1 MNRVNDLYEEAFQAA
16 EAGIAA
22 EEKNE
27 VDVAIQSFEI
37 AVRIFSRLA
46 IVESLSKRT
55 LLEEQIADFRQRIAK
70 LQERD
75 APTVDASET
84 NVPPIAQ
91 SRSVE
96 PGGDTRVQAAERLEQ
111 EAQALVDQGFTMKSF
126 VVEKYMLAADEYMK
140 ILKDASLTDDF
151 RQRIRSKVEDI
162 IEKVM
167 FLKEEQERENELDQ
181 LMEEELYDE
190 SEKIILRERETICQ
204 PVQRQSTVRENPN
217 RMNKLPDQDDSVVGK
232 YTTEELDV
240 LRNSSVINGRLFQP
254 WLSSDIHERFD
265 STEQYVDQDGFLTM
279 SPKQMEKLD
288 RWVRPTA
295 YGSGQPQMVSRIS
308 PYVIVQDVVTDCS
321 FVASLC
327 ITAAY
332 EMRFHKQLIT
342 KIIYPQDANGRPI
355 VNPGGKSLWTIF
367 YRWDIQGLSCVLARR
382 HQTNYGIIEKAY
394 LKVNGGYDFP
404 GSNSGIDLFALTGWI
419 PESISFMEQDT
430 TNGDIIW
437 QRLISAHNFGDC
449 LITVATGDMTKEEAK
464 RVGLVPSHAYA
475 VLNVVETSNHLRL
488 LQVKNPWNRK
498 RWRGPYGIDDTER
511 WTPALREELG
521 FDLDYARQAKDDGL
535 FWIDFPS
542 IQRHFSALFLNWNP
556 ELFRYRFTLHK
567 HWPLE
572 VGPQND
578 TYNLGYNPQFK
589 LTFPNAQRPVPPE
602 TTQQFLTLHVYKQ
615 DQRVYYPNDAFSR
628 GTYSNNPHTLT
639 CLDIALQENE
649 SPSFILVASQ
659 YEKFSSLDYTLSVFS
674 TDEPFELT
682 NAPDPPPHRI
692 NLVDEWS
699 ASTAGGCPRYSTF
712 LTNPQYQLVVQEQIS
727 VILLT
732 LEAPISFPINLR
744 LMRDGQRVDSV
755 SKKRL
760 IALSGQYR
768 PGFCYIECK
777 DLPVGEYTIIPST
790 FEPDCVGKF
799 SLQLAA
805 SSASY
810 QVYALPPEGYGMI
823 ESKCSGKWNSS
834 SGTAVGCSNYGQ
846 YLLNPQ
852 YLLHVP
858 CCRTFFRLR
867 PFGYSGS
874 APSVNISLYRCTPTG
889 QITDPNVNPTTA
901 FITSSKGFY
910 TNGACGVRTPLAHI
924 PPGDYV
930 ATWQSHRQGCDEN
943 KTPLLCSL
951 IVAEQRDLLVK
962 LKIDGTTA
970 SMSTLKCFAPLW
982 HDHLADIVIKIRLHL

>member
-355 VNPGGKSLWTIF
+355 VNPGGKYVVKLWANGVPRKVVVDDFLPLGYSGSL
-367 YRWDIQGLSCVLARR
+367 LCSCTTTPNELWVS
-382 HQTNYGIIEKAY
+382 IIEKAY

-449 LITVATGDMTKEEAK
+449 LITVATGDMTKEEWVWCPHMLMLFSTIHGIENDGVGRTELTILNDGHQLYEKNLDSIWIMHGKPKTTDFDFSK
-464 RVGLVPSHAYA
+464 RSAACSVWILLSRHVTS
-475 VLNVVETSNHLRL
+475 VES
-488 LQVKNPWNRK
+488 
-498 RWRGPYGIDDTER
+498 
-511 WTPALREELG
+511 
-521 FDLDYARQAKDDGL
+521 
-535 FWIDFPS
+535 
-542 IQRHFSALFLNWNP
+542 
-556 ELFRYRFTLHK
+556 
-567 HWPLE
+567 
-572 VGPQND
+572 
-578 TYNLGYNPQFK
+578 
-589 LTFPNAQRPVPPE
+589 PE